1 MLTIRRALKLV
12 VALGIAFGTASAVAQ
27 ARFGSDDL
35 IAKAKK
41 EGNVVLYTANQ
52 LESEQLLAK
61 GFNARFPEIKVEI
74 VRAPGSQLIARI
86 DAEAAGGKLRADVM
100 ELSDGGLAS
109 RYLPQLDN
117 YAPPNAAEYP
127 DSTRVGGKLWPKTT
141 WGYVL
146 SYNPALVKTPP
157 KSWSDLIDPKF
168 DQKLGIIPAG
178 AGGTTWSLAMFHRQ
192 VLGEAYWKALAQKKF
207 TFFSSDAPLA
217 SAVVRG
223 EVTVAP
229 LKSNSI
235 IPMQREGAPIRI
247 VYPDDGVSI
256 TVSAAGIPRTAPN
269 PSAARLFMNWVLSRE
284 GQDVWV
290 ETSGGFSML
299 KGAKMPAGA
308 EKLKL
313 KLWVPDVKEYASL
326 REAWIKEWNLLY
338 NYRQ

>member
-1 MLTIRRALKLV
+1 
-12 VALGIAFGTASAVAQ
+12 
-27 ARFGSDDL
+27 
-35 IAKAKK
+35 
-41 EGNVVLYTANQ
+41 
-52 LESEQLLAK
+52 
-61 GFNARFPEIKVEI
+61 
-74 VRAPGSQLIARI
+74 
-86 DAEAAGGKLRADVM
+86 
-100 ELSDGGLAS
+100 
-109 RYLPQLDN
+109 
-117 YAPPNAAEYP
+117 
-127 DSTRVGGKLWPKTT
+127 
-141 WGYVL
+141 
-146 SYNPALVKTPP
+146 
-157 KSWSDLIDPKF
+157 
-168 DQKLGIIPAG
+168 
-178 AGGTTWSLAMFHRQ
+178 
-192 VLGEAYWKALAQKKF
+192 
-207 TFFSSDAPLA
+207 
-217 SAVVRG
+217 
-223 EVTVAP
+223 VTVAP

-313 KLWVPDVKEYASL
+313 KLWVPDVKEYAAL

>member
-1 MLTIRRALKLV
+1 MLTLKRALHFV
-12 VALGIAFGTASAVAQ
+12 VALGAAFGAAAAVAQ
-27 ARFGSDDL
+27 SPFGSDDL

-41 EGNVVLYTANQ
+41 EGAVVLYTANQ
-52 LESEQLLAK
+52 LESEQLLSK

-86 DAEAAGGKLRADVM
+86 DAESAGGKLRADVI
-100 ELSDGGLAS
+100 EFSDGGLAS
-109 RYLPQLDN
+109 KYLAQFDS
-117 YAPPNAAEYP
+117 YAPPNAADYP
-127 DSTRVGGKLWPKTT
+127 DSARIGGKLWPKTT

-146 SYNPALVKTPP
+146 SYNPALVKNPP
-157 KSWSDLIDPKF
+157 KSWRDLIDAGF
-168 DQKLGIIPAG
+168 DQKLGLIPAG

-192 VLGEAYWKALAQKKF
+192 VLGEAYWKALAQKKY
-207 TFFSSDAPLA
+207 TFFASDAPLA

-235 IPMQREGAPIRI
+235 IPMMREGAPIRI
-247 VYPDDGVSI
+247 VYPEDGVSI
-256 TVSAAGIPRTAPN
+256 TVSAAGIPRTSPN
-269 PSAARLFMNWVLSRE
+269 PNAARLFLNWVLSRE

-308 EKLKL
+308 EKLNL

-326 REAWIKEWNLLY
+326 REAWITEWNLLY